1 MRVPPVERCAMIPG
15 MESSLVVAFMVA
27 CVVLNLVPGPGMMFI
42 LAHGMVGGRGAGIT
56 AAGGMAV
63 GTIVHTVAAAV
74 GLSALL
80 AAVPAALDVVRIGGA
95 VVLLYLAIANLR
107 SARQPVSPTT
117 GSRSARRTFVAAVLT
132 NLGNPKVVL
141 FYLSFVPQFITD
153 GGWSTSVQILVLGA
167 VLIAIGLVMD
177 STVGMAAGTFSA
189 LLLRRPSIQRW
200 IKRAAAAV
208 FGGLALRLLL
218 SENH

>member
-1 MRVPPVERCAMIPG
+1 MMPG
-15 MESSLVVAFMVA
+15 MESSLVVGFMIA

-42 LAHGMVGGRGAGIT
+42 LAHGMVGGRRAGFT
-56 AAGGMAV
+56 AAAGMAV
-63 GTIVHTVAAAV
+63 GTVVHTLAAAA

-80 AAVPAALDVVRIGGA
+80 AAVPGALDVVRIGGA
-95 VVLLYLAIANLR
+95 VVLLYLAIGNLR
-107 SARQPVSPTT
+107 SANQTVSPIAA
-117 GSRSARRTFVAAVLT
+117 GRAPRRTFAAAVLT

-141 FYLSFVPQFITD
+141 FYLSFVPQFITA
-153 GGWSTSVQILVLGA
+153 GGWSTSVQVLVLGA

-177 STVGMAAGTFSA
+177 STVGLAAGTFSA
-189 LLLRRPSIQRW
+189 LLMRRPSIQRW

-208 FGGLALRLLL
+208 FGGLAVRLLL

>member
-1 MRVPPVERCAMIPG
+1 
-15 MESSLVVAFMVA
+15 MESSAVLGFVVA

-42 LAHGMVGGRGAGIT
+42 LAHGIVGGRRAGVAAAT
-56 AAGGMAV
+56 GMAAGTV
-63 GTIVHTVAAAV
+63 VHTVTAAV

-80 AAVPAALDVVRIGGA
+80 AAMPTALNVVRIGGT
-95 VVLLYLAIANLR
+95 VVLLYLAIHNLR
-107 SARQPVSPTT
+107 SARQTVSPIA
-117 GSRSARRTFVAAVLT
+117 GHSLRRTFVSAVLT
-132 NLGNPKVVL
+132 NLANPKVVV
-141 FYLSFVPQFITD
+141 FYLAFVPQFITA

-177 STVGMAAGTFSA
+177 TTVGVAAGAFSA
-189 LLLRRPSIQRW
+189 LLLSRPAIQGW

-218 SENH
+218 TESH